1 MKCPTHRA
9 TINSM
14 IAISTAEPVPKI
26 VPVTPTNPA
35 DTGDVS
41 QLADLTKS
49 QRVKKLRGNT
59 QRADRLIGVWQTA
72 AFRRLAARASRGS
85 VSKWI

>member
-1 MKCPTHRA
+1 VPDSSRDNQLDDCDQYGRACPQ
-9 TINSM
+9 NC
-14 IAISTAEPVPKI
+14 
-26 VPVTPTNPA
+26 PVTPTNPA